1 MYILK
6 YSIPVTYADDNTLCA
21 KGKTLGEALERV
33 RQDIEATI
41 DWFDNNKMQAN
52 PVKFQ
57 YMHTSKTEDIVFE
70 CKDIQIQPDKIVKR
84 LGIHHIHNMLK
95 LTEHVSGVTEVYK
108 ADHGLTPSY
117 ISDLSQE
124 KNC

>member
-6 YSIPVTYADDNTLCA
+6 HSITVNYADDNTLCA
-21 KGKTLGEALERV
+21 KGETLGEALERV

-52 PVKFQ
+52 PIQFQ

-70 CKDIQIQPDKIVKR
+70 CK
-84 LGIHHIHNMLK
+84 
-95 LTEHVSGVTEVYK
+95 
-108 ADHGLTPSY
+108 Y
-117 ISDLSQE
+117 I
-124 KNC
+124 